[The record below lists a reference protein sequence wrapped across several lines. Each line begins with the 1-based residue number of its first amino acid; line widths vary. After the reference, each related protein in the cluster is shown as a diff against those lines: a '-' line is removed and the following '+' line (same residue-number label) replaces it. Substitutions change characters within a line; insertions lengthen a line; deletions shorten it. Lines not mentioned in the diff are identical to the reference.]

1 MGPKRE
7 VAWWTVVSL
16 ALAGLALARMGEVF
30 IKREL
35 GARVSLM
42 QSELDGRNKV
52 WRDSVSRREA
62 LRVDLLTAQA
72 QSKVAPDETYLVLK
86 KWAGRGQ
93 IMMGTKV
100 VYEFRFRVR
109 GGVPM
114 PVKGQTPELPEGVL
128 EVKGKEERPVWYKPD
143 WLYEQSKQQVPRDSA
158 DRMVVDAFGTYA
170 VYLGGGAA
178 IHGVPSPLVSSEV
191 VDHVY
196 AEMNEKDLK
205 AVYNAVQTGSRVL
218 IQR

>member
-1 MGPKRE
+1 MGVKRD

-30 IKREL
+30 VKREL
-35 GARVSLM
+35 VSRVSMVQRDLT
-42 QSELDGRNKV
+42 DHTRV
-52 WRDSVSRREA
+52 WRDSVSHREA

-72 QSKVAPDETYLVLK
+72 QSKVEPDETYLIMK

-109 GGVPM
+109 GGVPV
-114 PVKGQTPELPEGVL
+114 PVKGQIPELPEGVL
-128 EVKGKEERPVWYKPD
+128 SVQGKEEHPVWYKPD
-143 WLYEQSKQQVPRDSA
+143 WLYEQSKQQVPRESA
-158 DRMVVDAFGTYA
+158 ERKVENAFGSYA

-178 IHGVPSPLVSSEV
+178 IHGVPSGRVSPEAI
-191 VDHVY
+191 DHVY
-196 AEMNEKDLK
+196 AELNEKDLK
-205 AVYNAVQTGSRVL
+205 AVFNAVQTGSRVL

>member
-30 IKREL
+30 VKREL
-35 GARVSLM
+35 VSRVSIV
-42 QSELDGRNKV
+42 QRELAEHNRV

-72 QSKVAPDETYLVLK
+72 QSKVEPDETYLVMK

-93 IMMGTKV
+93 IMMGSKV

-109 GGVPM
+109 GGVPV
-114 PVKGQTPELPEGVL
+114 PVKGQIPELPEGVL
-128 EVKGKEERPVWYKPD
+128 SVQGKEEHPVWYKPD

-158 DRMVVDAFGTYA
+158 ERNVEDAFGAYA

-178 IHGVPSPLVSSEV
+178 IHGVPSRFVSPEA

-196 AEMNEKDLK
+196 AELNEKDLK
-205 AVYNAVQTGSRVL
+205 AVFNAVKPGSRVL